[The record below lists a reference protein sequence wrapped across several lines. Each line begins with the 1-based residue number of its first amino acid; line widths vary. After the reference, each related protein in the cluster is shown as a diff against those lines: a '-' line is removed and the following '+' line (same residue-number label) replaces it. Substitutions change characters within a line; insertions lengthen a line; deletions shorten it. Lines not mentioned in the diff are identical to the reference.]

1 VAEPDLN
8 EDIETIKRA
17 TRAELEWEVFY
28 LRNQLR
34 LYRLVCPY
42 PDFSKS
48 LRPFLVRRG
57 RPKRTGQKR
66 EEAAHLARLPL
77 VVALHKHKLVL
88 NNNLAFRKSDSAIA
102 KLLRDDPRLRTQKG
116 KLPELDY
123 LRQLIGKLIRFV
135 VEMQLGPAPPGREKR
150 KLRDRAIDRILGDKV
165 ELASYQQA
173 KLKK

>member
-1 VAEPDLN
+1 
-8 EDIETIKRA
+8 
-17 TRAELEWEVFY
+17 
-28 LRNQLR
+28 
-34 LYRLVCPY
+34 
-42 PDFSKS
+42 
-48 LRPFLVRRG
+48 
-57 RPKRTGQKR
+57 
-66 EEAAHLARLPL
+66 LPL

-102 KLLRDDPRLRTQKG
+102 KLLRDDPSLRTQKG

-123 LRQLIGKLIRFV
+123 LRQLIGNLIRFV